1 MEFAYHAPATLAEAC
16 ALGRQ
21 WGAEAQYL
29 AGGTELFPD
38 YYRERE
44 CAKHLIALEGIVELR
59 GIAVVDDRLRI
70 GALTTVADVAAS
82 PLVRE
87 WLPALALAARSLGSP
102 PIRSRATIGGNFC
115 RAVACADLP
124 PPAIVGETV
133 LRIVGTG
140 DPRELEAERFFLSP
154 RKTVLGPGEVLAELL
169 VPRQPP
175 RSGSSYQRFARR
187 SGSSLAVASV
197 AARLTLKGGRIAGA
211 RVALGAVAPVP
222 RLAVRAVEMLVGE
235 RASANLFAV
244 AGAVC
249 AEEALPIS
257 DLRGSAEFRRELVSV
272 LARRAFNE
280 AARRAG
286 AEAA

>member
-1 MEFAYHAPATLAEAC
+1 
-16 ALGRQ
+16 
-21 WGAEAQYL
+21 
-29 AGGTELFPD
+29 
-38 YYRERE
+38 
-44 CAKHLIALEGIVELR
+44 
-59 GIAVVDDRLRI
+59 
-70 GALTTVADVAAS
+70 
-82 PLVRE
+82 
-87 WLPALALAARSLGSP
+87 
-102 PIRSRATIGGNFC
+102 
-115 RAVACADLP
+115 
-124 PPAIVGETV
+124 VGETV

-154 RKTVLGPGEVLAELL
+154 RKTVLGPGEVLADLM

-187 SGSSLAVASV
+187 SGSSLEVASV
-197 AARLTLKGGRIAGA
+197 AARLTLKGGRITGA

-235 RASANLFAV
+235 RPSANLFTL

-272 LARRAFNE
+272 LARRAFHE